1 MHQSLRLRPSQN
13 PSPRKAG
20 AVNHIRRGLIGFERH
35 LDKARTIG
43 TSAASPQT
51 RLPPTDPRSASPP
64 DRRGSRGELSSPAL
78 PARVVADSAT
88 AALGLSRI
96 PRQSRLGCRG
106 FRDIWR
112 PDVAYSATG
121 IPGCRG
127 ICDISGRTNPPKKCR
142 GICDISGRT
151 NPPNR
156 RMNPRNR
163 RANPAIRRA
172 NPGFR
177 RTNPSARASDS
188 GPPAVCPAAKEPEK
202 RDLPSEPAPLD
213 RTGEIG

>member
-13 PSPRKAG
+13 LSPRKAG

-106 FRDIWR
+106 FRDISR

-121 IPGCRG
+121 IPG
-127 ICDISGRTNPPKKCR
+127 CR